1 MPEIQKKK
9 TSAATVAGIVLLAA
23 ALIAMAL
30 YFIFIFSPKQ
40 AEEEKSADP
49 ASAPVF
55 SAPESSEP
63 EEISAELKTT
73 LAEAEVGDLVRYG
86 KYIQIP
92 GANADGDVSPIEW
105 IVLDKQEDRLLLLSY
120 RVLEIWRYDDSRES
134 GITDFSQSG
143 LCKNLDR
150 YFYGSAFSESEREYI
165 LGEEGQKVFI
175 LTAAEAEKYLTPDS
189 HRIARATHTAADHH
203 GRDDSKPIEWW
214 LADITSP
221 GFAAYVYTD
230 GSIRL
235 KGLAFDYNKVG
246 VRPAMWV
253 STEAEAE

>member
-9 TSAATVAGIVLLAA
+9 TSPATVAGIIILIAALAA
-23 ALIAMAL
+23 MAV
-30 YFIFIFSPKQ
+30 YFIFIFSPKK
-40 AEEEKSADP
+40 AEEEVSADP

-73 LAEAEVGDLVRYG
+73 LAEAEAGDLVRYG
-86 KYIQIP
+86 NYIQIP

-120 RVLEIWRYDDSRES
+120 RVLEIWSYDDSRES
-134 GITDFSQSG
+134 GITGFSQSG

-235 KGLAFDYNKVG
+235 KGLAFDYDKVG
-246 VRPAMWV
+246 VRPAIWV
-253 STEAEAE
+253 SAEAEAE